1 MAGIGFYVK
10 NHGGYENWFVYTFFI
25 VPAVSVNLDS
35 FKTLLPEKLNCKKNS
50 LCCENVRRSLFIR
63 FNYC

>member
-35 FKTLLPEKLNCKKNS
+35 FKNIIARKN
-50 LCCENVRRSLFIR
+50 
-63 FNYC
+63 